1 MVQTD
6 KPASRVGRLTQ
17 CWSAYAALAEPIVYP
32 QDFCF
37 QTVIR
42 YDLVRY
48 LGFAYKSA
56 ADFKLFWP
64 LAPVLLALAATPL
77 VAFGARCLPSPTV
90 GSGPAFK
97 PTFLRRAAYF
107 FARFISLLFANVRF

>member
-17 CWSAYAALAEPIVYP
+17 GWSAYAALAEPIVYP

-64 LAPVLLALAATPL
+64 LALQAVLALFEGNPAWTPTHAQL
-77 VAFGARCLPSPTV
+77 AD
-90 GSGPAFK
+90 
-97 PTFLRRAAYF
+97 RADE
-107 FARFISLLFANVRF
+107 SL